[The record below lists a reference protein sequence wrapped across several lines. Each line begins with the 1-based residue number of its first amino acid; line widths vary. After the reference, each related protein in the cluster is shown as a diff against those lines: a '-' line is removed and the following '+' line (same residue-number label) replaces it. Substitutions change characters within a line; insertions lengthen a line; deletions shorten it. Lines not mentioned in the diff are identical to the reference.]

1 MNQSVVLSHLGG
13 GGILELSCQRDVEII
28 NNFVFYAWNMEHCEF
43 QSLLLAISLSDQF
56 PDTLKRGLWPTTM
69 MRLSYS
75 RTKNVAL
82 SRASTAVASPS
93 MGAY

>member
-1 MNQSVVLSHLGG
+1 MSFFFFL
-13 GGILELSCQRDVEII
+13 R
-28 NNFVFYAWNMEHCEF
+28 F
-43 QSLLLAISLSDQF
+43 QGLLLAISLSDQF

-82 SRASTAVASPS
+82 SRASTAAMASPS